1 MPCSSGTVSRC
12 FRRPGNLALT
22 VPLGAGGILTLRA
35 TLDRF
40 AIRFANRAR
49 NHDPNLSATVAQ
61 EYFDKVLHRCGRLL
75 DDWRNIADE
84 FQQTNTKLQYQQEVG
99 AAQRLLYEYLHP
111 DLQNLPAV
119 RRKFRANRSM
129 RDVEP
134 SVELGVK
141 NLNDWTPK
149 P

>member
-1 MPCSSGTVSRC
+1 M
-12 FRRPGNLALT
+12 
-22 VPLGAGGILTLRA
+22 
-35 TLDRF
+35 
-40 AIRFANRAR
+40 
-49 NHDPNLSATVAQ
+49 
-61 EYFDKVLHRCGRLL
+61 L

-111 DLQNLPAV
+111 DLPNLPAV
-119 RRKFRANRSM
+119 RRKFRASRSM